1 MVIIEKGKKTKTGS
15 IYFDKTRKNWR
26 CIYYIYENDTF
37 KEIRK
42 TKTFSTEQEA
52 KDFLTS
58 IQYQKGNDLFVKNN
72 GIPLNQLMRENAEK
86 KLELNLIG
94 ERTYGRLLKTI
105 RQIEKNPTSKKNIN
119 EITSNDIQSY
129 FNTLKNYSDSTI
141 KKITEQF
148 SQAFGLAINKGYLV
162 KNPMYDVIKP
172 RSTKDKKIVRAL
184 EIEEQQALTD
194 YLMSIPITTEP
205 YKVAY
210 LIEMYLGL
218 RIGEVL
224 ALRNT
229 DINLQKNLI
238 SVNKTLTRDKDD
250 KVIMGKATKTYAGIR
265 EVPIPSFIRNEIIN
279 QMRLAENNKDKQL
292 FLDTNGN
299 YVRPTTANDK
309 LRALL
314 KKLGIENISSHS
326 LRHTYGTRCVEAGM
340 RAVALQRLMGHT
352 DVSVT
357 MNTYT
362 SVFNKYKESELEKV
376 NDYYMNNNIVNA
388 SNLLEDNIGLLN
400 SKEEKELSKND
411 IKQRIIGLNEYM
423 LHDSDKKLLLLTIS
437 SDYTYNKA
445 IAIIDKNNTS
455 NDWYSI
461 NDKTCFK
468 TWNEIDAFI
477 DGLCKGKNTDFS
489 KSRER

>member
-1 MVIIEKGKKTKTGS
+1 MVVIIEKDKKTKTGS

-42 TKTFSTEQEA
+42 TKSFNTEQEA

-58 IQYQKGNDLFVKNN
+58 IQYQKGNDLFIKNN
-72 GIPLNQLMRENAEK
+72 GIPLNQLMRENLER

-94 ERTYGRLLKTI
+94 ERTYGRTLKTI
-105 RQIEKNPTSKKNIN
+105 KLIEKTPTSKENITD
-119 EITSNDIQSY
+119 ITSSDIQNY
-129 FNTLKNYSDSTI
+129 FNTLKNYSNSTI

-148 SQAFGLAINKGYLV
+148 SQAFELAMNRGYLFR
-162 KNPMYDVIKP
+162 NPMYDVIKP
-172 RSTKDKKIVRAL
+172 KSNKEKKVVRAL
-184 EIEEQQALTD
+184 EIEEQQVLTD
-194 YLMSIPITTEP
+194 YLTNIPISSEP

-224 ALRNT
+224 ALRST

-238 SVNKTLTRDKDD
+238 SVNKTLTRDRNN

-265 EVPIPSFIRNEIIN
+265 EVPIPSFIKNEIIS
-279 QMRLAENNKDKQL
+279 QMRLAEKNKDKQL

-309 LRALL
+309 LRTLL

-340 RAVALQRLMGHT
+340 RGVALQRLMGHT
-352 DVSVT
+352 DISVT

-362 SVFNKYKESELEKV
+362 SVFNKYKEAELEKV
-376 NDYYMNNNIVNA
+376 NNYYINNAII
-388 SNLLEDNIGLLN
+388 SSTQPTLLEENIDF
-400 SKEEKELSKND
+400 E
-411 IKQRIIGLNEYM
+411 
-423 LHDSDKKLLLLTIS
+423 
-437 SDYTYNKA
+437 
-445 IAIIDKNNTS
+445 KNNTIFQKKKKLQDLTKMIES
-455 NDWYSI
+455 FCIKGLLPIEEYKENI
-461 NDKTCFK
+461 NFLQELQVYFD
-468 TWNEIDAFI
+468 NEE
-477 DGLCKGKNTDFS
+477 KGEIEK
-489 KSRER
+489 